1 MGFYLNS
8 RTAYALFENEVRQP
22 YYVDKSEMLEE
33 LIPLVKAGNRHICL
47 TRPRRFGK
55 TVMANMISCFFSKSN
70 DARSLFDG
78 LRIAESENYEVCR
91 NQYPVVH
98 ISFNDVPRDSRS
110 YEAYINR
117 IQNRIIK
124 DLQKEFPDVDFDP
137 EDAVWDA
144 FMTLYM
150 EHPDIRFLFIFDE
163 WDFIFHQ

>member
-1 MGFYLNS
+1 
-8 RTAYALFENEVRQP
+8 
-22 YYVDKSEMLEE
+22 
-33 LIPLVKAGNRHICL
+33 
-47 TRPRRFGK
+47 
-55 TVMANMISCFFSKSN
+55 MISWFFSKAN

-150 EHPDIRFLFIFDE
+150 
-163 WDFIFHQ
+163 